1 MNDNLTIQVRPA
13 LPDDWETI
21 VDFNCRLA
29 EESEGKRLDR
39 GDVVP
44 GVQALLSDP
53 RKGRYFV
60 AVTEAE
66 SFPRARDAGR
76 IVGQLMHTFEW
87 SDWRN
92 GMIWWLQSVYV
103 HPEFRRQG
111 VFRALFERLRQ
122 EAEAD
127 PGVVGLRLYVEEGN
141 QRAHATY
148 DRLGLRPGG
157 YFVMERMIRRSD
169 LGRTDLG
176 RGGTGRSDLGQ

>member
-1 MNDNLTIQVRPA
+1 MTVHLTIQVRPA

-60 AVTEAE
+60 AVAVAE
-66 SFPRARDAGR
+66 SLPQAIDSGR

-103 HPEFRRQG
+103 YPEFRRQG
-111 VFRALFERLRQ
+111 VFRSLFERLRQ

-148 DRLGLRPGG
+148 EKLGLGRGG

-169 LGRTDLG
+169 LGRRDSG
-176 RGGTGRSDLGQ
+176 RGDLGQ